1 MDTTKAD
8 PRITKTK
15 AAIRSAF
22 LKLLAQK
29 GFPKL
34 TVKDIIQE
42 AQINRS
48 TFYAHYT
55 DKYDL
60 LNCVEQ
66 ELLDNLNTAELSDGL
81 IKSDGSQTI
90 LESVLSSR
98 ARLLK
103 DNGQLFA
110 LLMSENGDP
119 AFADKLGESIYRI
132 WTSSDLRGR
141 FVQPD
146 NYAMAALI
154 GILSGILNEWVRG
167 GFKETPDELASIVVS
182 LIAPLPK
189 QLVSL

>member
-132 WTSSDLRGR
+132 WTSSDLRRR
-141 FVQPD
+141 FVLPD